1 MNIFLREGVGDGVN
15 FLTAFLKQTESIWRA
30 EDTTEKT
37 DDWFLFLLYA
47 VFAYF
52 MSSDMRVYVP
62 PRPLNHDPSFVV
74 ERLGA
79 NPYFGTLR
87 ETNLEKKWP

>member
-1 MNIFLREGVGDGVN
+1 
-15 FLTAFLKQTESIWRA
+15 
-30 EDTTEKT
+30 
-37 DDWFLFLLYA
+37 
-47 VFAYF
+47 
-52 MSSDMRVYVP
+52 MRVYVP

-87 ETNLEKKWP
+87 KKVTLRETFYQTVIIGLRVADDLWLVFFR